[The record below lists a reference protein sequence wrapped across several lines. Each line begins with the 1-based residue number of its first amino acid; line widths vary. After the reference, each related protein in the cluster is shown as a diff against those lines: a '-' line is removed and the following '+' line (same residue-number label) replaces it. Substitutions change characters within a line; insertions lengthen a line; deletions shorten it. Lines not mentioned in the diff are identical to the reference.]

1 MTEFV
6 QQLLNGLFL
15 GSIYALIAL
24 GYTMVYGVLRFI
36 NFAHGDVFM
45 LGAFAGLY
53 VMKAL
58 GSTLDS
64 LWWPFSLLIVLASSM
79 IVCSGLGMLIEF
91 LAYRPLRD
99 KPRLNVL
106 ITAIGVSLFLE
117 YTGQLVFGATQQSF
131 RSPVPSGVIAG
142 LADLSVHW
150 ADVIVIVFYGILI
163 GVLMIL
169 APKSPRWTS
178 LRSNRALTVFTL
190 VLGLVALL
198 MVGRVIPSPV
208 LWDLSGLAVNS
219 TQVIVLVTSLVLMFG
234 LRFIVLNTK
243 MGLAMRAL
251 SLNPT
256 ASALMGVNNNVVISF
271 TFGLGSALAAA
282 GGILYASLYPSI
294 EPFMGIM
301 PGLKAFVAAVLGGI
315 GNIPGAALGG
325 MIIGVTETLVAGYG
339 QNIGIPSGYKDGVA
353 FIILILILLFR
364 PSGLL
369 GKVEREK
376 V

>member
-1 MTEFV
+1 MEQFI

-53 VMKAL
+53 LNKWLAPMLSAL
-58 GSTLDS
+58 P
-64 LWWPFSLLIVLASSM
+64 WPASALIVLVVSM
-79 IVCSGLGMLIEF
+79 AVCALLGIIIEY

-99 KPRLNVL
+99 RPKLNVL
-106 ITAIGVSLFLE
+106 ITAIGVSLLLE
-117 YTGQLVFGATQQSF
+117 YTGQLVFGATQQPF
-131 RSPVPSGVIAG
+131 PT
-142 LADLSVHW
+142 
-150 ADVIVIVFYGILI
+150 LI
-163 GVLMIL
+163 
-169 APKSPRWTS
+169 PKSNVAGIGS
-178 LRSNRALTVFTL
+178 LTVTN
-190 VLGLVALL
+190 V
-198 MVGRVIPSPV
+198 
-208 LWDLSGLAVNS
+208 
-219 TQVIVLVTSLVLMFG
+219 QVIVLVTAFALMLA
-234 LRFIVLNTK
+234 LRFIVMGTRL
-243 MGLAMRAL
+243 GLAMRAL

-256 ASALMGVNNNVVISF
+256 ASALMGVNNSVVISF

-294 EPFMGIM
+294 EPFMGIL

-325 MIIGVTETLVAGYG
+325 LIIGVVETLVAGYS
-339 QNIGIPSGYKDGVA
+339 QALGIPSGYKEGVA
-353 FIILILILLFR
+353 FVILILILIFK